1 MKDEEDTVQHKA
13 AELALGR
20 IFGMLMRPTQP
31 GDVEEY
37 ERCRCLVLDACDPLV
52 PDWRPNWIR
61 DRLNGAA
68 GQ

>member
-1 MKDEEDTVQHKA
+1 MSDTERKA

-31 GDVEEY
+31 GDAEEY
-37 ERCRCLVLDACDPLV
+37 ERCRLLVLDAADAPS
-52 PDWRPNWIR
+52 PDSRPNWAAS
-61 DRLNGAA
+61 RLGGAA